1 MKRLLS
7 LSLAATALVLAT
19 PGFAADA
26 AAGKQKAGACIAC
39 HGDASFPGMFFTLQ
53 LAGRDADKL
62 TVKTNKYRTGKI
74 LHPIMNAFTLRLSEA
89 DIADISAYYKSLG
102 KPALTSPLFQIKGD
116 DADKQVAA
124 PDKVAAAR

>member
-1 MKRLLS
+1 MKIT
-7 LSLAATALVLAT
+7 LAMTLIACAALAT
-19 PGFAADA
+19 PSLAGDA
-26 AAGKQKAGACIAC
+26 AAGKSKAGACIAC
-39 HGDASFPGMFFTLQ
+39 HGDASYPGMFYTLQ

-74 LHPIMNAFTLRLSEA
+74 LHPIMNVFTMGLSEA

-116 DADKQVAA
+116 DAEQQAAA
-124 PDKVAAAR
+124 PAKLAAAQ